1 MMRLKFIQKENFYSN
16 LFELKKAPSI
26 YRNISSAYNT
36 QITPQKNDYKPYS
49 ISKEKI
55 GSFQLVP
62 NYLKT
67 SIEAD
72 YTLKRVFQK
81 HGHAANLNNI
91 DSVENYL
98 SKYCKANFRG
108 NVRRPL
114 KRLESCLNIHYDMF
128 FGSITD
134 EQYKH
139 RMTCFYETLSK
150 RFNSLNVKNPTL
162 DNWKHYN
169 NIALEAIRKKE
180 ASLFV
185 MYNNDEPIAFS
196 LNFHFQDVFYFAIP
210 TFNLDYSKFTLGNVV
225 IYKNLEWCI
234 QNNFKVFDMGYGGF
248 ENKINWCNTT
258 YKFEHHL
265 VFISKNV
272 FGHLYAFF
280 LKYKYKLIN
289 YLLAKNINKTYRSF
303 KNYITGQKKQGL
315 VDYKILKNN
324 NFSDLDENESMKINF
339 NNEAFKYIKKPVYD
353 FLYINTENIND
364 ISVYKVNKEVCTYI
378 IKGKKNKI
386 KIEIN

>member
-1 MMRLKFIQKENFYSN
+1 MGFNVIHKGNFYTD
-16 LFELKKAPSI
+16 LFEQRKVPSI
-26 YRNISSAYNT
+26 YKCISNTYNT
-36 QITPQKNDYKPYS
+36 ETTQKNNYNSYR
-49 ISKEKI
+49 ISNKRI

-67 SIEAD
+67 SIEAG

-91 DSVENYL
+91 DSVEDYL

-114 KRLESCLNIHYDMF
+114 KRLESCLNIHCDMF

-139 RMTCFYETLSK
+139 RMTCFHEMLSK
-150 RFNSLNVKNPTL
+150 RFNLLNVKNPTL

-196 LNFHFQDVFYFAIP
+196 LNFHFQDIFYFAIP

-234 QNNFKVFDMGYGGF
+234 QNNFKVFDMGYGSF
-248 ENKINWCNTT
+248 ENKVNWCNTT
-258 YKFEHHL
+258 YRFEHHVIFKPYNIL
-265 VFISKNV
+265 GHIHAFTIKNK
-272 FGHLYAFF
+272 H
-280 LKYKYKLIN
+280 KLIN
-289 YLLAKNINKTYRSF
+289 YLLANKINETYR
-303 KNYITGQKKQGL
+303 NVINLTTGNKKSVL
-315 VDYKILKNN
+315 LDYKILN
-324 NFSDLDENESMKINF
+324 NFSDYEDKELVKINF
-339 NNEAFKYIKKPVYD
+339 ANEAFDSIKKPFFD
-353 FLYINTENIND
+353 FLYLNTENIND
-364 ISVYKVNKEVCTYI
+364 VSVYKVNKELCTYI
-378 IKGKKNKI
+378 IKGKKNTI
-386 KIEIN
+386 KIEIT